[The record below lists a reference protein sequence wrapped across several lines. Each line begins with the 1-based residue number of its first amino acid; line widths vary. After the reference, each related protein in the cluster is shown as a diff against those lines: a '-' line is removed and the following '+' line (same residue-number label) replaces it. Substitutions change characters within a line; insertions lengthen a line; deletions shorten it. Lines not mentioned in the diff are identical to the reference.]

1 MTFIIQKKLNEAFT
15 TKNFEKFKMLLQ
27 RPIRR
32 TLSALK
38 TQTENDIRRE
48 NPKNSHVFKI
58 FESFSMKMQPD
69 IEATNSNYP
78 PKFPCNDLHSQ
89 NILCYRKT
97 SNDLSLLEKIMREP
111 ESEDFIAFVWNDCD
125 FWRDSNYLMMVSLK
139 NIFSQAKSGIEFFFS
154 GQRTREAADG
164 FHYRV

>member
-48 NPKNSHVFKI
+48 NSKNSHVFKI
-58 FESFSMKMQPD
+58 FESFSLKMQPD
-69 IEATNSNYP
+69 IEANSNYP

-111 ESEDFIAFVWNDCD
+111 ESEDFIAFVWNDCKLEKY
-125 FWRDSNYLMMVSLK
+125 FLSSKIGHR
-139 NIFSQAKSGIEFFFS
+139 IFFFRS
-154 GQRTREAADG
+154 TNEGSC
-164 FHYRV
+164 